1 MAKKKPDNGDAIP
14 EWVVTYG
21 DLMSLLL
28 CFFILLAAFS
38 ELKEEREY
46 RKVLESIQ
54 EAFGFEGGL
63 GVANLDFPF
72 DQAMTNRQ
80 NDRAS
85 VKDRK
90 LSTDT
95 SYESNVVGRN
105 SRTSIIQEGTMI
117 AVGGSIPFE
126 ESEYA
131 LTPSAKDVLKNS
143 VAPHIKGQN
152 YIVNV
157 AGHAWGER
165 EAESGFD
172 FNELGYHRAK
182 AVADFLVRECG
193 VDRLILRVSSA
204 GAQEPM
210 SLSPN
215 PVEVTPGNRRVQVW
229 QTGYTVGQ
237 THPDPNYTSS
247 GVP

>member
-1 MAKKKPDNGDAIP
+1 MKKKPDSSGDIP

-54 EAFGFEGGL
+54 EAFGFKGGI
-63 GVANLDFPF
+63 GIADLDFPF
-72 DQAMTNRQ
+72 DQAMTSRQ
-80 NDRAS
+80 NERANRH
-85 VKDRK
+85 DQR
-90 LSTDT
+90 LNTDT
-95 SYESNVVGRN
+95 NWESNVVGRN
-105 SRTSIIQEGTMI
+105 SKTSVVQEGSMLTI
-117 AVGGSIPFE
+117 GGSVPFE
-126 ESEYA
+126 EAETA
-131 LTPSAKDVLKNS
+131 LTPSAKDLLKNS
-143 VAPHIKGQN
+143 VAPQIQGQN
-152 YIVNV
+152 YIVYV
-157 AGHAWGER
+157 VGHAWGER

-172 FNELGYHRAK
+172 YNELGYHRAK

-193 VDRLILRVSSA
+193 VDPLILRVMSA
-204 GAQEPM
+204 GAEEPVT
-210 SLSPN
+210 LSPN

-229 QTGYTVGQ
+229 QTGRTVDQ
-237 THPDPNYTSS
+237 THPDPNFTSA